1 VAKYNWDKIRDSF
14 EIEGLSYAK
23 LTKKFGVAKATI
35 SERVK
40 KEGWVKGRAEHIISS
55 KVLNIKE
62 KNEIERQAEQEF
74 SGRSGAISKEVDRRL
89 RLEGLFTDSLEYNQK
104 LANKTLKKLAENA
117 ELQDLNI
124 HSQITNRNKDGII
137 GKMPQTQV
145 NIQNT
150 VATDADRVV
159 AKLRNKHGAR

>member
-1 VAKYNWDKIRDSF
+1 VVAKYDWVKIRDAF

-23 LTKKFGVAKATI
+23 ITKKFGVAKATI
-35 SERVK
+35 SEKVK
-40 KEGWVKGRAEHIISS
+40 KEGWIKGKAEHIISS

-62 KNEIERQAEQEF
+62 KNEIEQRTEQEF
-74 SGRSGAISKEVDRRL
+74 GGRSDAINKEVENRL
-89 RLEGLFTDSLEYNQK
+89 RLEGLFTNSLEYNQK

-117 ELQDLNI
+117 ELQDLNL

-150 VATDADRVV
+150 VATDADDKPRITRSF
-159 AKLRNKHGAR
+159 AW